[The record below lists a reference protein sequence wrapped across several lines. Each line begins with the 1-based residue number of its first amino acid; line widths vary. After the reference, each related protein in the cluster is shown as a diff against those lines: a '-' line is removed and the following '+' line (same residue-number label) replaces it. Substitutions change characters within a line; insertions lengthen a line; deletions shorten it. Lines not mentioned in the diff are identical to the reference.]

1 MNFDLRYPFSQIL
14 SKPGL
19 SGTSHVGAGSE
30 QGGKPS
36 VSVSYML
43 QTVKKNKKLCSCSS
57 SAKTLEIMVVKV
69 VTDHSTLIKF
79 TVSLANSSCRSF
91 GNV

>member
-30 QGGKPS
+30 QGGKSS

-43 QTVKKNKKLCSCSS
+43 QTVKKKKCAVALHLP
-57 SAKTLEIMVVKV
+57 KPWK
-69 VTDHSTLIKF
+69 
-79 TVSLANSSCRSF
+79 
-91 GNV
+91 